1 MDLQN
6 EFRAGMRKYVYSVS
20 VISNAQSNGIRNAI
34 TVSSVTSI
42 SIDPPSIITCIN
54 KKSSIYESLVPN
66 SEFCI
71 NLLNE
76 KQQDIAEICSNP
88 NKINERFVN
97 IEWIGSKPPIMKN
110 ALVNIICKV
119 DKIVGYKT
127 HSVVIGL
134 VQKIKNSEYKNP
146 LMYQDGMYKK
156 DSV

>member
-6 EFRAGMRKYVYSVS
+6 EFRMGMRKYVYSVS

-54 KKSSIYESLVPN
+54 KKSSIHESLVPN

-76 KQQDIAEICSNP
+76 KQKDIAEICSNP
-88 NKINERFVN
+88 NKINERFIN

-146 LMYQDGMYKK
+146 LMYQDGIYKK